1 MRRIAVV
8 LALLCSAIAALAVPT
23 TVQASS
29 SAPEPEMI
37 ARKITTQTTG
47 PSGFL
52 TPNDVMPWGLD
63 RVDSRTGRDNTFTYT
78 TDGTGVKAYVVD
90 SGVNALHGD
99 FSSRVLPGW
108 SYRANSAALTSYNLS
123 LAAYNSNPATGISP
137 CAYKPSVHQYDPS
150 TFDGV
155 SDVSDVGTVDNDG
168 HGTHVAGTIGGSTT
182 GVAKAVSIVPV
193 RVLDSCGAGTTTMVL
208 NGLNWILADHQLGEK
223 AIVNMSIGFESTAT
237 SVETA
242 IKSLLAEGIVVVAA
256 SGNDGGSACGITPA
270 GTLGTISVGAS
281 NFSDGEPYFT
291 NFGDCVDIFAPGQS
305 IVSTWPKYLTTS
317 NTYVGETGTSMAAPH
332 VAGAVARYL
341 QTATVTATTPT
352 DTWNW
357 LKTNATCNAITYYK
371 SSSTDT
377 SRVALAKTPNR
388 LLAVEAPATVPC
400 VPSNV
405 TATVTSK
412 SSVVTWEEVPAG
424 NGSAITA
431 YTATA
436 TPGGKTCSVSTGTTC
451 TITGL
456 TNDTTYSIS
465 VTAANGIGVGAGS
478 TAVSVKPV
486 DAQATVPS
494 ALQNVTVTTADKSAV
509 VKWDEGVAANGSA
522 ITAYTATATPGGKTC
537 SVSTGTTCTITGL
550 LNNTSYSISATA
562 TNRIGVGAVSTA
574 VSVTPVGP
582 PGAVTGLVAATKSN
596 ALDLSWVQAADDST
610 DSKYTATAT
619 PGGATCTS
627 TVTVKTSCTISGL
640 INGTQYTVSVVG
652 TNTYGASTATTAT
665 GFADGAPD
673 VPASSMSVVGNNSV
687 TVAWPAIT
695 SSIGVTYV
703 VTSTPGNITCTTTE
717 TSCMITGLKNG
728 VNYTF
733 MITTR
738 TATGQ
743 VAAAGLQFVARPG
756 FTVQKSEVRRNS
768 QTPLSWLVSSIST
781 GKKTWSESGPCSI
794 VGTKLKAPKASAS
807 CVVTLK
813 VAKKG
818 KYPAMSTKLRVA
830 VE

>member
-29 SAPEPEMI
+29 SALEPEMI

-208 NGLNWILADHQLGEK
+208 NGLNWILADHQLGQK
-223 AIVNMSIGFESTAT
+223 AVVNMSIGFESTAT

-436 TPGGKTCSVSTGTTC
+436 TPGGKTCSVPSGTTC

-456 TNDTTYSIS
+456 VNNTAYSIS
-465 VTAANGIGVGAGS
+465 VAATNGVGAGTPS
-478 TAVSVKPV
+478 TAVAITPIGPPG
-486 DAQATVPS
+486 A
-494 ALQNVTVTTADKSAV
+494 VTTL
-509 VKWDEGVAANGSA
+509 VAATQKNALDVSWVQADGDGA
-522 ITAYTATATPGGKTC
+522 GITYTATATPGGGTC
-537 SVSTGTTCTITGL
+537 SSTETTMM
-550 LNNTSYSISATA
+550 
-562 TNRIGVGAVSTA
+562 
-574 VSVTPVGP
+574 
-582 PGAVTGLVAATKSN
+582 
-596 ALDLSWVQAADDST
+596 
-610 DSKYTATAT
+610 
-619 PGGATCTS
+619 
-627 TVTVKTSCTISGL
+627 SCTIVGL
-640 INGTQYTVSVVG
+640 VNGTQYTVSVTG
-652 TNTYGASTATTAT
+652 TNTYGTGTATTAT
-665 GFADGAPD
+665 GLADGAPD
-673 VPASSMSVVGNNSV
+673 VPASSMSVVGSKSV
-687 TVAWPAIT
+687 TVSWPAIT